1 MQSPWFL
8 GHAPAGSLQHW
19 QIKDRSREDKESALF
34 YTRRGKP
41 FPFFFPRKQY
51 NQREEEC

>member
-41 FPFFFPRKQY
+41 FPFFFPSKQY